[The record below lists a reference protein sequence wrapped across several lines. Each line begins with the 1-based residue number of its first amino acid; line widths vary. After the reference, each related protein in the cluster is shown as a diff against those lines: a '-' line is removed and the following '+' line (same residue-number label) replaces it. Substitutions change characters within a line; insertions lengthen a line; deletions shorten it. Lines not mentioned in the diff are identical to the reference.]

1 MGSWFP
7 DQESNLYPLH
17 WKAEPLDYQGIPLK
31 KKKGF
36 EGGKEV
42 RFKQSDEWK
51 HKISESRCVGTVG
64 IEGTPTPN
72 VGSGTKNIP
81 IDPLHLVPS
90 LHGK

>member
-1 MGSWFP
+1 M
-7 DQESNLYPLH
+7 
-17 WKAEPLDYQGIPLK
+17 
-31 KKKGF
+31 
-36 EGGKEV
+36 
-42 RFKQSDEWK
+42 
-51 HKISESRCVGTVG
+51 GTVG